1 MQHQVLLAFGA
12 AVGLSACS
20 GGGAAVTY
28 AQPGDKIQGGSSFA
42 TQDVKRFVLVD
53 GTTGLKDQTISYSI
67 SSDGQTV
74 YVTQNF
80 KDYTLVADGTGV
92 YRDGGAI
99 LFRAITLSDVVEV
112 IFFEDT
118 VGTGYYNGGYVVGGY
133 QTVPAQ
139 VAAQVGSATYNGD
152 TALSFRTSTMDAFGT
167 GSVALT
173 ANFST
178 QTVTGTMNIVDRPAT
193 GSDFVLPDT
202 TITINPGNSANIS
215 GNQFITNLGI
225 AVSTAGGDVTTI
237 AQTGLNG
244 KFYGVDAASVGA
256 SYWATG
262 TYNGQ
267 PLFIEGALASD

>member
-1 MQHQVLLAFGA
+1 MKLQVLLATSA
-12 AVGLSACS
+12 AIALSACS
-20 GGGAAVTY
+20 SGPSVTY
-28 AQPGDKIQGGSSFA
+28 AQPGDEIAGGSTFA
-42 TQDVKRFVLVD
+42 TQDVKRFVVVN

-74 YVTQNF
+74 YVSQNY
-80 KDYTLVADGTGV
+80 KDYTLVADGSGV
-92 YRDGGAI
+92 YRDGNAI

-112 IFFEDT
+112 IFFSDT

-139 VAAQVGSATYNGD
+139 VAAQVGSATYNGA
-152 TALSFRTSTMDAFGT
+152 TELTFRTSTLDAFGT

-173 ANFST
+173 ANFGS
-178 QTVTGTMNIVDRPAT
+178 QTVTGTMNIVDSPSS

-202 TITINPGNSANIS
+202 TITINPGNTANIS

-262 TYNGQ
+262 MFNGEQ
-267 PLFIEGALASD
+267 LFIEGALASE

>member
-1 MQHQVLLAFGA
+1 MKHQVLLAIGA
-12 AVGLSACS
+12 AIGLSACS
-20 GGGAAVTY
+20 GGGATVTY
-28 AQPGDKIQGGSSFA
+28 AQPGDKIQGGSSFS

-112 IFFEDT
+112 IFFQDT
-118 VGTGYYNGGYVVGGY
+118 VGTGYYNGGYVIGGY
-133 QTVPAQ
+133 QT
-139 VAAQVGSATYNGD
+139 VGSATYNGA
-152 TALSFRTSTMDAFGT
+152 TELSFRTSTLDAFGT

-178 QTVTGTMNIVDRPAT
+178 QTVTGTMNIVDSPAS

-267 PLFIEGALASD
+267 PLFIEGALASE